1 MLNGDGILNY
11 QLPKNYCA
19 SSRIQIRVDV
29 TLEWKPTLKIS
40 VLYVFLNYSSFVFMC
55 RVCHA
60 QEVTKYPWVFKLIS
74 STEVKTLFFSV
85 DTEYDLKVIY

>member
-1 MLNGDGILNY
+1 
-11 QLPKNYCA
+11 
-19 SSRIQIRVDV
+19 
-29 TLEWKPTLKIS
+29 
-40 VLYVFLNYSSFVFMC
+40 MC

-74 STEVKTLFFSV
+74 SAEVKTLFFSV

>member
-1 MLNGDGILNY
+1 
-11 QLPKNYCA
+11 
-19 SSRIQIRVDV
+19 
-29 TLEWKPTLKIS
+29 
-40 VLYVFLNYSSFVFMC
+40 MC